1 MHYVQVHR
9 SLEDDTELLNL
20 LGAVCVALIV
30 CDVVS

>member
-9 SLEDDTELLNL
+9 SLEDDTELLKL
-20 LGAVCVALIV
+20 LDAVCVALIV